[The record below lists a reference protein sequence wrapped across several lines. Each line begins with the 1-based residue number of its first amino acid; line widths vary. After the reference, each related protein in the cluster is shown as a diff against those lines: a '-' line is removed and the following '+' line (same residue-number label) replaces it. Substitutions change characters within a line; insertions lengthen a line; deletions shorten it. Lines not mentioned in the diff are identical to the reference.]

1 MQGPLPTLK
10 CPFWFILL
18 LSWKKYWKLL
28 HLAFKRILFRLLTC
42 WAEGKINSASGSWG
56 YRSLLNIFNW
66 DLNLTKSK
74 EYLKICI
81 MPRFLKNGSFWIVDK
96 GSNTESYFLGFS
108 DYNWNMSVASCCSW
122 GFILNRAYKAEKIWP
137 LLSSSH
143 SSPGVPLLPFT
154 LHLCGLSSG
163 SLSC

>member
-1 MQGPLPTLK
+1 MPFLVYFIIVMKKILKIYYFWHLKESCLGPFLM
-10 CPFWFILL
+10 
-18 LSWKKYWKLL
+18 
-28 HLAFKRILFRLLTC
+28 R

-56 YRSLLNIFNW
+56 FRSPLNIFNW

-81 MPRFLKNGSFWIVDK
+81 MSWFLKNGGFWIVDQ
-96 GSNTESYFLGFS
+96 GSNTESHFLGFS
-108 DYNWNMSVASCCSW
+108 DYNWNMSVASYCSW
-122 GFILNRAYKAEKIWP
+122 GFVLNRAYKAEKIWP

-143 SSPGVPLLPFT
+143 SSPGVPLLLFT